1 MYILLLDVVK
11 NLKKSFFIMSKLQ
24 SGPNFTLRQDLAV
37 DLERTS
43 DELVLNERELMPK
56 YTDAALQTYST

>member
-1 MYILLLDVVK
+1 
-11 NLKKSFFIMSKLQ
+11 MSKHQ